1 MRRLFNGQSQA
12 ARHAGKQ
19 APRHASKQAPR
30 AKPAASHALSNG
42 WGARLRCGL
51 LPFPAFFLL
60 AALFAHGG
68 VPSAKPA
75 QAAVKSPAASS
86 AGASVKSPAASSAKT
101 DSKGASAKPA
111 QAAGKGASAAPQDS
125 KASRKLSSQSLFDDG
140 PLAEGWERAGLF
152 SSPLSQRIFVSKSQ
166 PEIILSL
173 RAEPRRAAP
182 LPDSEA
188 DFQALAESKK
198 QLIQKIPSISSW
210 EPELYSWTPER
221 KTLFLKGIL
230 IRRGK
235 NFFSASGIFTGRLKS
250 FRLWRSRE
258 GIFQTERIWPGF

>member
-1 MRRLFNGQSQA
+1 M
-12 ARHAGKQ
+12 
-19 APRHASKQAPR
+19 
-30 AKPAASHALSNG
+30 
-42 WGARLRCGL
+42 
-51 LPFPAFFLL
+51 
-60 AALFAHGG
+60 
-68 VPSAKPA
+68 
-75 QAAVKSPAASS
+75 
-86 AGASVKSPAASSAKT
+86 
-101 DSKGASAKPA
+101 
-111 QAAGKGASAAPQDS
+111 
-125 KASRKLSSQSLFDDG
+125 
-140 PLAEGWERAGLF
+140 AEGWERAGLF

-230 IRRGK
+230 IRRGQK
-235 NFFSASGIFTGRLKS
+235 FFFSEWHFYREAQIIQALAESRGDFSDREDLARL
-250 FRLWRSRE
+250 LDYIRE
-258 GIFQTERIWPGF
+258 GAGGGGLW